1 MQWLQVIKQK
11 DNISMETQKYT
22 AMINIFT
29 TALKNWSPRFA
40 TKPRSNP
47 FRLPEQ
53 SHEHTL

>member
-1 MQWLQVIKQK
+1 MAPGKQK
-11 DNISMETQKYT
+11 NIISMETQKYT
-22 AMINIFT
+22 AIINIFT